1 MGAGIDA
8 QKSSR
13 TTKPARVVDNMR
25 TYRVF
30 KRQQE
35 AAEFADQCN
44 KEFATLKQQQRTT
57 SAGLPVRAFSL
68 KLPFSLLISSQRPNS
83 TGVA

>member
-13 TTKPARVVDNMR
+13 TTKPALVVDNMR

-35 AAEFADQCN
+35 AAEFADQRN
-44 KEFATLKQQQRTT
+44 KELAKLKQQQRTT
-57 SAGLPVRAFSL
+57 SAGLPVRAF
-68 KLPFSLLISSQRPNS
+68 PSSCF
-83 TGVA
+83 